1 MTTAFQLEIEEDG
14 IATLMF
20 DLPEE
25 KVNKLSS
32 KAMHDLSEVL
42 DNLEK
47 NTDIKVMLLK
57 SGKKNVFIAGADIN
71 EINAIHSRNDALHK
85 IHEGQNI
92 LNRLESLPF
101 PTIAVID
108 GSCLGGG
115 MELALA
121 CTHRIVTDN
130 PKTQLGLPE
139 VSLGVIPGW
148 GGTQRL
154 PKLVGLQEG
163 LKMVLSGKS
172 IPGKKAWKIKLA
184 DAIYPQAF
192 VDQKAK
198 EFARLCVS
206 PIEQKKI
213 FTNRELSGTMNCL
226 LEKNP
231 VGRSLVFKTAE
242 KDLMKKTKGRFPA
255 PIKAL
260 NVIKSTYAMGLKE
273 GLEKEAQG
281 FADVADGA
289 ISKNLIKLFFV
300 SQDLKKDSGT
310 VDFFEPKEIK
320 SAAVLGAGVMGG
332 GIAWLMSYKDIPVRI
347 KDINWD
353 SIAKG
358 YQQADDYYKQLTKK
372 HKLTKNQA
380 NLKFHQISSG
390 INYVGFNNADIIIE
404 AVVEN
409 MEIKKKVLAELEGN
423 VRDDAIICTN
433 TSALDV
439 SEMASQMKY
448 PERFIGMHFFN
459 PVNRMPLVE
468 IIPGK
473 KTSPQTIATT
483 VAFVKKLGKTPV
495 VVGNCAGFVV
505 NRILLPY
512 MIEAL
517 TMLEE
522 GVDFERI
529 DQLLLDFGMPMGP
542 FTLMDEVGIDVSFK
556 VAQTLEDAYGTRMKV
571 PDIAQTLSKE
581 KLLGKKGG
589 AGFYLYKNGKV
600 TGVNP
605 DIKRLLPSAA
615 GNNHINDETIV
626 ARTVNMMINEAS
638 KCLEEKIIENPSY
651 LDMAMIMGTGFPP
664 FRGGVLRYADEMGI
678 SNVCNK
684 LKQLSLEYGKRFAP
698 SDYLIEMKR
707 QEKTFYSN

>member
-1 MTTAFQLEIEEDG
+1 MGTAFQLEIEDDG
-14 IATLMF
+14 IATLLF
-20 DLPEE
+20 DLPNE
-25 KVNKLSS
+25 KVNKLSR
-32 KAMHDLSEVL
+32 KAMEEFSNIIDEVS
-42 DNLEK
+42 K
-47 NTDIKVMLLK
+47 NHDIKAMILK

-71 EINAIHSRNDALHK
+71 EINDIKNKNDALLV
-85 IHEGQNI
+85 INEGQGVF
-92 LNRLESLPF
+92 NRLEALPF

-108 GSCLGGG
+108 GTCLGGG

-121 CTHRIVTDN
+121 CTHRVVSDN

-154 PKLVGLQEG
+154 PRLVGLQEG
-163 LKMVLSGKS
+163 LKMVLSGRP
-172 IPGKKAWKIKLA
+172 IPAKKAWKIKLA
-184 DAIYPQAF
+184 DAIFHHAF
-192 VDQKAK
+192 IDEKAH
-198 EFARLCVS
+198 EFALKCAS
-206 PIEQKKI
+206 PHEQKKI
-213 FTNRELSGTMNCL
+213 LNKRVRTGATNFL

-231 VGRSLVFKTAE
+231 LGRSLVFKTAE

-260 NVIKSTYAMGLKE
+260 DVIKSTYTMDLKE
-273 GLEKEAQG
+273 GLKTEAQG

-300 SQDLKKDSGT
+300 SQDLKKDQGT
-310 VDFFEPKEIK
+310 TESIEPKTIK

-332 GIAWLMSYKDIPVRI
+332 GIAWLMSYKNIPVRI

-358 YQQADDYYKQLTKK
+358 YGQANDYYQQLVKK
-372 HKLTKNQA
+372 RKLTPGKA
-380 NLKFHQISSG
+380 NLQFHHISSG
-390 INYVGFNNADIIIE
+390 INYSGFQNADIIVE

-409 MEIKKKVLAELEGN
+409 MQVKKTVLAELENN

-433 TSALDV
+433 TSALSV
-439 SEMASQMKY
+439 TEMASEMKH
-448 PERFIGMHFFN
+448 PERFVGMHFFN

-468 IIPGK
+468 IVPGE
-473 KTSPQTIATT
+473 KTSAQT
-483 VAFVKKLGKTPV
+483 VATAVAFTKQLGKTPV

-522 GVDFERI
+522 GIDFERI
-529 DQLLLDFGMPMGP
+529 DKLLLDFGMPMGP

-556 VAQTLEDAYGTRMKV
+556 VAETLEDAYGTRMKV
-571 PDIAQTLSKE
+571 PEIAHTLSKE
-581 KLLGKKGG
+581 KILGKKGG
-589 AGFYLYKNGKV
+589 RGFYIYKKGKQEGANG
-600 TGVNP
+600 
-605 DIKRLLPSAA
+605 DIKSLLPGAS
-615 GNNHINDETIV
+615 GNDHISDETII
-626 ARTVNMMINEAS
+626 ARTVHMMINEAS
-638 KCLEEKIIENPSY
+638 KCLEEKIIENPAY

-664 FRGGVLRYADEMGI
+664 FRGGVLRYADELGI
-678 SNVCNK
+678 KNVCSK

-698 SDYLIEMKR
+698 SDYLLEMKR
-707 QEKTFYSN
+707 NEKTFY